1 MNLYH
6 FEIENSVDLYQL
18 NDGRFQIIKKG
29 VLAPIMIGYK
39 YILVEKDIA
48 TYFMGLGIDRVSFE
62 PAIVWDRKSDSE
74 NIDYVS
80 MRVNHHFDTTDI
92 GDIGDIGDIDCSGTQ
107 FLIYDNQQL
116 FVSCELKVELEKL
129 PYKFTFTEGFSHFA

>member
-18 NDGRFQIIKKG
+18 NDGRFQIIRKG
-29 VLAPIMIGYK
+29 VLVPVMIGYK

-48 TYFMGLGIDRVSFE
+48 TYFMGLGVDRVSFE

-74 NIDYVS
+74 NTNYVS
-80 MRVNHHFDTTDI
+80 MRVNHHFDTTE
-92 GDIGDIGDIDCSGTQ
+92 IGDIDCSGTQ
-107 FLIYDNQQL
+107 FLLYDNQQL
-116 FVSCELKVELEKL
+116 FVSSELKAELEKS

>member
-18 NDGRFQIIKKG
+18 NDGRFQIIRKG
-29 VLAPIMIGYK
+29 VLAPMMIGYK

-48 TYFMGLGIDRVSFE
+48 TYFMELGIDRVRFE

-80 MRVNHHFDTTDI
+80 IRVNHHFDTTE
-92 GDIGDIGDIDCSGTQ
+92 IGDIDCSGTQ
-107 FLIYDNQQL
+107 FLLYDNQQL
-116 FVSCELKVELEKL
+116 FVSSELKAELEKS